1 MLQLPERFGGVGKD
15 TNYNM
20 LTRTDWPTIKVVK
33 ALYSFPLYYVQD
45 GSFYTIVEGNVYHQ
59 YWTVIKEASDITD
72 FENNFKSTSI
82 SVLSEDDAIS
92 RILYGIQNNTDI
104 INVLNSI
111 LVQLGG
117 SGTSNVTIIK
127 DAEFSVT
134 TRSEVD
140 ITGTSYTVPSNKI
153 FRLTQFGASS
163 DSPSGGI
170 FRLKVYNGVTLLH
183 SIKLVLQ
190 ANEGSNSFMWPNG
203 VQIATA
209 GNTVKITH
217 ESQSA
222 KGTGWCG
229 YAGFEQ

>member
-117 SGTSNVTIIK
+117 SGTSNVL
-127 DAEFSVT
+127 SGNN
-134 TRSEVD
+134 S
-140 ITGTSYTVPSNKI
+140 
-153 FRLTQFGASS
+153 FRLQAAPPQRSKIPPLISGM
-163 DSPSGGI
+163 DSKYSPTISE
-170 FRLKVYNGVTLLH
+170 L
-183 SIKLVLQ
+183 
-190 ANEGSNSFMWPNG
+190 
-203 VQIATA
+203 
-209 GNTVKITH
+209 
-217 ESQSA
+217 
-222 KGTGWCG
+222 
-229 YAGFEQ
+229 